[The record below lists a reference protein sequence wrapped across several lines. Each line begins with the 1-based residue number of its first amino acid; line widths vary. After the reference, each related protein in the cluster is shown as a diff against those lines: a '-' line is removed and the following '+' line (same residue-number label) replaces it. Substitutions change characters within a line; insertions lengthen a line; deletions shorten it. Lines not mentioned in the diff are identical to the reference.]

1 MRPAIFAGN
10 PILGTSR
17 ARSKKKQTR
26 VNLSADKHLSDETV
40 PCVDMTGSDSRGAPG
55 RSAGSDDVRGWQDN
69 SDVVEVDE
77 GTALLGGDDGLQPRK
92 DSWVGSED
100 FAGLPW
106 WNRPSVWWL
115 MVPYSFFTLAFG
127 GSIVPKLNLI
137 MDLIC
142 HRYFRD
148 RLAADPT
155 FLFHPVIPGGENP
168 ECRIIP
174 DVQKKVAT
182 FTLLLSV
189 IVGLL
194 SSLTAPKLGALSDR
208 YGRKRLIV
216 VCSFGAIAG
225 EVIII
230 LAGKYPDVVHYN
242 WLLFGSVCD
251 GLAGSFTAGSVL
263 STAYT
268 ADCTPPSKRSV
279 AVGYL
284 HACLFGGLAFG
295 PLLASY
301 FVKWTGSLLFI
312 FYVTLGC
319 HLFFI
324 AFITFITPESL
335 SKRRQMLAREK
346 HHRSTVDLAPP
357 AEWLTDLAVWLP
369 LGKILTSIF
378 HSAQTANPL
387 SPLSI
392 LSPPGPANKRV
403 RRNLLM
409 LAFIDMG
416 LLGTAMS
423 VGTVIV
429 LYTEFMFHWGT
440 VEASRFISL
449 TSMVR
454 VVVLMVIFP
463 IINYVFRTRPNARRR
478 RESQAPA
485 QSEKNS
491 GADELDVWIL
501 RVALISDVI
510 GITGYVFARTVPV
523 FIICAVITAFG
534 GLGSATIQ
542 SALSKHVPEEQVG
555 QLLGAIGL
563 LHSLAR
569 VISPIIFNGLYAATL
584 SSFPQAF
591 FVLLAG
597 LFVLALF
604 ASFFVRPH
612 VFLQEDEIPAT
623 ATSAGDERSAL
634 I

>member
-1 MRPAIFAGN
+1 
-10 PILGTSR
+10 
-17 ARSKKKQTR
+17 
-26 VNLSADKHLSDETV
+26 
-40 PCVDMTGSDSRGAPG
+40 
-55 RSAGSDDVRGWQDN
+55 
-69 SDVVEVDE
+69 
-77 GTALLGGDDGLQPRK
+77 
-92 DSWVGSED
+92 
-100 FAGLPW
+100 
-106 WNRPSVWWL
+106 
-115 MVPYSFFTLAFG
+115 
-127 GSIVPKLNLI
+127 

-155 FLFHPVIPGGENP
+155 FVFHPVIPGGENP
-168 ECRIIP
+168 ECHIIT
-174 DVQKKVAT
+174 DVQQKVAT

-189 IVGLL
+189 TVGLL

-216 VCSFGAIAG
+216 ISSFGAIVG

-242 WLLFGSVCD
+242 WLILGSVCD
-251 GLAGSFTAGSVL
+251 GLGGSYTAGSVL
-263 STAYT
+263 STAYA

-279 AVGYL
+279 AIGYL
-284 HACLFGGLAFG
+284 HACLFSGLAFG

-324 AFITFITPESL
+324 LFITFLTPESL
-335 SKRRQMLAREK
+335 SKRRQLLAREK
-346 HHRSTVDLAPP
+346 YDLWQANLDPP
-357 AEWLTDLAVWLP
+357 AEWLMEFAVWFP
-369 LGKILTSIF
+369 LGKVFSSIF
-378 HSAQTANPL
+378 HSARTANPL
-387 SPLSI
+387 GPLAI

-416 LLGTAMS
+416 LLGAAIS
-423 VGTVIV
+423 AGTVIV

-454 VVVLMVIFP
+454 VVVLMGIFP
-463 IINYVFRTRPNARRR
+463 IINYFFRTRPNARRR
-478 RESQAPA
+478 RESQDPA
-485 QSEKNS
+485 QPEANS

-501 RVALISDVI
+501 RIALFSDVI
-510 GITGYVFARTVPV
+510 GVTGYIFVRTVPL
-523 FIICAVITAFG
+523 FILCAVITALG

-542 SALSKHVPEEQVG
+542 SALSKHVREEQVG

-584 SSFPQAF
+584 STFPQAF
-591 FVLLAG
+591 FVLLAAVF
-597 LFVLALF
+597 LLALV

-612 VFLQEDEIPAT
+612 GMIHSPWLWLWCCETDSTLVFIQEDEVPVTTT
-623 ATSAGDERSAL
+623 ASEGDERSAL

>member
-1 MRPAIFAGN
+1 
-10 PILGTSR
+10 
-17 ARSKKKQTR
+17 
-26 VNLSADKHLSDETV
+26 
-40 PCVDMTGSDSRGAPG
+40 
-55 RSAGSDDVRGWQDN
+55 
-69 SDVVEVDE
+69 
-77 GTALLGGDDGLQPRK
+77 
-92 DSWVGSED
+92 
-100 FAGLPW
+100 
-106 WNRPSVWWL
+106 
-115 MVPYSFFTLAFG
+115 
-127 GSIVPKLNLI
+127 

-168 ECRIIP
+168 ECRIIS

-182 FTLLLSV
+182 FTLVLSV

-194 SSLTAPKLGALSDR
+194 SSLTAPKLGSLSDR

-216 VCSFGAIAG
+216 VSSFGAIVG

-230 LAGKYPDVVHYN
+230 LAGKYPEVVHYN
-242 WLLFGSVCD
+242 WLILGAVCD
-251 GLAGSFTAGSVL
+251 GLGGSFTAGSVL
-263 STAYT
+263 STAYA

-279 AVGYL
+279 AIGYL
-284 HACLFGGLAFG
+284 HACLFSGLAFG

-324 AFITFITPESL
+324 LFITFLTPESL
-335 SKRRQMLAREK
+335 SKRRQLLAREK
-346 HHRSTVDLAPP
+346 YDLWQADLDPP
-357 AEWLTDLAVWLP
+357 AEWLMELAVWLP
-369 LGKILTSIF
+369 LGKVFSSIF

-387 SPLSI
+387 GPLAI

-416 LLGTAMS
+416 ILGAAMS
-423 VGTVIV
+423 AGTVIV

-454 VVVLMVIFP
+454 VVVLMGIFP
-463 IINYVFRTRPNARRR
+463 IINYFFRTRPNARRR

-485 QSEKNS
+485 QSEKNV

-501 RVALISDVI
+501 RIALISDVI
-510 GITGYVFARTVPV
+510 GVAGYIFVRTVPL
-523 FIICAVITAFG
+523 FILCAIITALG

-542 SALSKHVPEEQVG
+542 SALSKHVPAEQVG

-584 SSFPQAF
+584 STFPQAF
-591 FVLLAG
+591 FVLLTAV
-597 LFVLALF
+597 FSLALV

-612 VFLQEDEIPAT
+612 GMVLAPWISLWYCETDFALVFIQEDEVPVTTDA
-623 ATSAGDERSAL
+623 SEEEERSAL